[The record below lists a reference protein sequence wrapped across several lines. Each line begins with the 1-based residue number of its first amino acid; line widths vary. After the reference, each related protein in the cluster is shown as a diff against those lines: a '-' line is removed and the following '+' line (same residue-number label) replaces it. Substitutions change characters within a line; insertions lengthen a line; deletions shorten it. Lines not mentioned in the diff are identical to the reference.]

1 MSCVPPEF
9 ATRLPRNKLNELRFP
24 SYEAEAVHQSA
35 ALFCAGAVLAGTPT
49 ASADAVAYLV
59 NVTVRPVYPFA
70 NADQALAYGQGICDN
85 IAQGRSYAQLV
96 GDIKGDFNTSDEFS
110 ASYLI
115 SQAANELCPA
125 EIWQLRNSAAG
136 YVAAPS

>member
-1 MSCVPPEF
+1 MNYAFPCM
-9 ATRLPRNKLNELRFP
+9 KLKPFISPAL
-24 SYEAEAVHQSA
+24 A
-35 ALFCAGAVLAGTPT
+35 ALFVAGALFAGTPT

-59 NVTVRPVYPFA
+59 NVTVRPVYHFA
-70 NADQALAYGQGICDN
+70 GADQALAYGQGICDK
-85 IAQGRSYAQLV
+85 IAQGRPYAQLV
-96 GDIKGDFNTSDEFS
+96 GDIKDDFNTNDEFS

-136 YVAAPS
+136 YVAAPN

>member
-1 MSCVPPEF
+1 MNYAF
-9 ATRLPRNKLNELRFP
+9 RRMKLKPFTSL
-24 SYEAEAVHQSA
+24 ALA

-59 NVTVRPVYPFA
+59 NVTVRPVYHFA
-70 NADQALAYGQGICDN
+70 NADQALAYGQGICDK
-85 IAQGRSYAQLV
+85 IAQGRPYAQLV

-125 EIWQLRNSAAG
+125 QIWQLRNSAAG

>member
-1 MSCVPPEF
+1 MNYAF
-9 ATRLPRNKLNELRFP
+9 GRMKLKPFIGLALAP
-24 SYEAEAVHQSA
+24 
-35 ALFCAGAVLAGTPT
+35 LFCAGALFAGTPT

-59 NVTVRPVYPFA
+59 NVTVRPVYHFA
-70 NADQALAYGQGICDN
+70 GPDQALAYGQGICDK
-85 IAQGRSYAQLV
+85 IVQGRPYAQLV
-96 GDIKGDFNTSDEFS
+96 GDIKDDFNTNDEFS

>member
-1 MSCVPPEF
+1 MPPEF

-96 GDIKGDFNTSDEFS
+96 GDIKGDFNTFDEFS